1 MYNQK
6 LKAVPVL
13 TSQASNKGGLME
25 FTLIN
30 EHKSFFILLV
40 QMYNNYLNGFAWKQ
54 IYYPEKIVIN
64 CQIMRQ

>member
-40 QMYNNYLNGFAWKQ
+40 QMYNNYLNGFA
-54 IYYPEKIVIN
+54 
-64 CQIMRQ
+64 